1 MVQKSGLKTVIDNT
15 KGGKL
20 NISEIIRFGSLFKYL
35 SLRDVMVR
43 YKQTWAGV
51 LWAVIR
57 PIVNIVIFGFLS
69 VLINKPENYEERFLM
84 VSCGVILWQ
93 LISAGITEVSN
104 SLVSNSNILTKV
116 YFPKIILPASS
127 ILVSLIDFAISLG
140 IFLIMYFVLRGLPE
154 WKIFLFPLFIFYA
167 IVFCLAVGLFFATL
181 NVKYRD
187 IKFLLPFILQV
198 AFYASPVF
206 MSTDYIMS
214 FNLPVIVK
222 KIYLLNPVVGIMDGF
237 RFCFFGGNG
246 IHDVPMFIASI
257 GLTLILL
264 IFGVNYFL
272 RFEKSFADYI

>member
-1 MVQKSGLKTVIDNT
+1 MKTVIDSSRN
-15 KGGKL
+15 GK
-20 NISEIIRFGSLFKYL
+20 IDRPEIIRFAGLFKYL

-57 PIVNIVIFGFLS
+57 PIVNIVIFGLLS
-69 VLINKPENYEERFLM
+69 VLISKPQNYEERFLT

-104 SLVSNSNILTKV
+104 SLVNNSNILTKV

-127 ILVSLIDFAISLG
+127 ILVSLIDFAISLV
-140 IFLIMYFVLRGLPE
+140 IFLIMFFVLKGVPE
-154 WKIFLFPLFIFYA
+154 WKVFLFPVFILYA

-187 IKFLLPFILQV
+187 IKFLLPFLLQV

-206 MSTDYIMS
+206 LSTDYIMS
-214 FNLPVIVK
+214 FNAPIIIK
-222 KIYLLNPVVGIMDGF
+222 KLYLLNPVVGIMDGF
-237 RFCFFGGNG
+237 RFCFFGGNA
-246 IHDVPMFIASI
+246 IYDVPMFIGSI
-257 GLTLILL
+257 AFTLILL
-264 IFGVNYFL
+264 VFGVNYFL
-272 RFEKSFADYI
+272 RFEKSFADFI